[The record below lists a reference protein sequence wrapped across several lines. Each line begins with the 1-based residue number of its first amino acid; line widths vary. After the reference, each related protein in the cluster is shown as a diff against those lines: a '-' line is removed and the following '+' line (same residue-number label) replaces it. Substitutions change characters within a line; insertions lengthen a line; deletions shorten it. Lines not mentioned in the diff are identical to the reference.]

1 MNKQMNECGDG
12 QRWRVIESEAQRVL
26 EIPTGR
32 TAPPASLHLSARTS
46 SQLRGLNPG
55 WFSVLGELLKPLIP
69 AALLP
74 PHLDILQLGLRRYVK
89 NPQMVLLA
97 GGVKDLG

>member
-1 MNKQMNECGDG
+1 M
-12 QRWRVIESEAQRVL
+12 IESEAQRVL